1 MPVSLTIRDI
11 PEATR
16 DELAIRAAR
25 AGQSLEEYV
34 RGRLNALVE
43 TPDPVESWDGVRD
56 RLRATGSQV
65 PTEAILEARDHDRR

>member
-16 DELAIRAAR
+16 DEGLPVRR

-34 RGRLNALVE
+34 LGQLMTTVE
-43 TPDPVESWDGVRD
+43 TPDAVEYWDRVRN
-56 RLRATGSQV
+56 RLRATGGRLPAEV
-65 PTEAILEARDHDRR
+65 ILEARDHDRR